1 MRQERKVAMERL
13 ILNRKLKKRIWG
25 FAQERKI
32 PMQEAIEIL
41 LNAGLDFYKQ
51 TDLISPDP
59 LLGNGKALKNKEDD
73 ETTKVF
79 GKIEF

>member
-1 MRQERKVAMERL
+1 VEKL

-41 LNAGLDFYKQ
+41 LKAGLDLYKQ
-51 TDLISPDP
+51 TDLISPNP
-59 LLGNGKALKNKEDD
+59 LVENGKALKNKEHD
-73 ETTKVF
+73 EATKVF
-79 GKIEF
+79 DKIEF